1 MKAVESIKQ
10 KASVLNAEIE
20 DLTSQ
25 QESNAS
31 KGNWTVVNA
40 IRTQKSIKLTQKKVL
55 DWVLSN
61 EEV

>member
-1 MKAVESIKQ
+1 MKSIEAIEK

-25 QESNAS
+25 QESNAN

-40 IRTQKSIKLTQKKVL
+40 IKTQKSIKLTQKKVL
-55 DWVLSN
+55 EWVLSD